1 MKDKVIDHLNQPVP
15 RFRNKDIYI
24 LTLLFLITFSIISGM
39 KYYRAK
45 ERMQMEHEEMQ
56 MEHEKMQMKQKQH
69 EENREEMQKN
79 RELKREKFEY
89 QKQKDKN
96 KKQSKKG
103 GLK

>member
-45 ERMQMEHEEMQ
+45 ERMQME
-56 MEHEKMQMKQKQH
+56 QKQH

>member
-24 LTLLFLITFSIISGM
+24 LTLLFLGM

-45 ERMQMEHEEMQ
+45 ERMQ